1 MTDEEKSLYYVR
13 LMEQVRETQRKAKE
27 TIEKNAIAKE
37 GIEGALKASRE
48 VEERYEKFKSDFG
61 SAINKLAGSLKD

>member
-1 MTDEEKSLYYVR
+1 L
-13 LMEQVRETQRKAKE
+13 
-27 TIEKNAIAKE
+27 EKNAQAKE

-61 SAINKLAGSLKD
+61 NAINKLAVSLKDQYG